1 MKQLTEELKFKINSS
16 RAGIKKC
23 KWDEIYDTE
32 EELINDLFSEKVLTD
47 EDTSLMYKV
56 CKGYEFIKGFRKYY
70 KKNGSLTEKQM
81 TQLKRLASEI
91 AYHVYCEQL
100 LNIGSIWKIKQ
111 QTNVRY
117 LENNNPDAFL
127 LQRNGGVKLCRIDL

>member
-1 MKQLTEELKFKINSS
+1 MKQLTEELKLKINSS
-16 RAGIKKC
+16 RAGLKKC

-47 EDTSLMYKV
+47 EDTSLTYKI

-91 AYHVYCEQL
+91 AYHVYCE
-100 LNIGSIWKIKQ
+100 
-111 QTNVRY
+111 
-117 LENNNPDAFL
+117 
-127 LQRNGGVKLCRIDL
+127 